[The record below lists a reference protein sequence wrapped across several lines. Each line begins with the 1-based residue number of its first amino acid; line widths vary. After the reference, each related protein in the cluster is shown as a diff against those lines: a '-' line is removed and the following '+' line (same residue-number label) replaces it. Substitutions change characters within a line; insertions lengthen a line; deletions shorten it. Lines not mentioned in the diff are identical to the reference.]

1 MQILLGNQFLVMT
14 VLVFVAVILLI
25 ESGYIFWQSRHGP
38 EARRLHDRMQE
49 AAGQKQRRTETRLL
63 KERVG
68 SEESMLERLA
78 RGAAWGR
85 ALDRMLL
92 QAGLQWT
99 VGRLLLMCIIAGAAM
114 LVGISVAFPAAG
126 VVALAAA
133 AAASALPLAHVL
145 RRRSIRLNALERQLP
160 EALDL
165 LVRGLRAGHA
175 LSSTLKMAG
184 DELPEPIAGE
194 FRTLH
199 DEINFGVSLPQAL
212 SNMAER
218 IPSTDVRYFVVS
230 VLIQRESGGNLTE
243 ILGNLSYLIRERL
256 KLLARVRVLS
266 AEGRLSAWILVI
278 MPFALGGLMTLMNY
292 EFMSRLWTDPIGVT
306 IIKVLLVLMCVGVLM
321 LRKIVRIRV

>member
-1 MQILLGNQFLVMT
+1 MQILGNQYLAMI
-14 VLVFVAVILLI
+14 VLVFIAVILLI
-25 ESGYIFWQSRHGP
+25 ESGYMFWQSRHGP

-49 AAGQKQRRTETRLL
+49 AAGQMQRRAEARLL

-68 SEESMLERLA
+68 SEESLLERIA
-78 RGAAWGR
+78 QEAAWGR

-99 VGRLLLMCIIAGAAM
+99 VGRLLLMCIIAGAAT
-114 LVGISVAFPAAG
+114 LVALSVAFPSAGLVAVSAA
-126 VVALAAA
+126 VVAG
-133 AAASALPLAHVL
+133 ALPLAHVL
-145 RRRSIRLNALERQLP
+145 RCRSARLRALERQLP
-160 EALDL
+160 DALDL
-165 LVRGLRAGHA
+165 MVRGLRAGHA

-184 DELPEPIAGE
+184 EELPEPIAGE
-194 FRTLH
+194 FRMLH

-243 ILGNLSYLIRERL
+243 ILGNLSHLIRERL

-278 MPFALGGLMTLMNY
+278 MPFALAGIMTLLNY
-292 EFMSRLWTDPIGVT
+292 KFMSRLWLDPMGIT
-306 IIKVLLVLMCVGVLM
+306 IIKFMLGMMFVGVLM
-321 LRKIVRIRV
+321 LRKIVRIHV